1 MQCAHA
7 NKPQGEWAEGPV
19 WWLESQ
25 GWQDDRKSK
34 ARGKF
39 QKQGQQIG
47 NQVTNRTQKSQQ
59 GMATTE
65 SNVPDKQAQTTDWS
79 HQGTTTAKGQAP
91 TEAFILSNG
100 HHVSKLQ
107 VNVSTPGR
115 SIFPSAQRKVH
126 TACYRQKCATTQ
138 LFLTHSVPSRPH
150 RLVADMATQP
160 RESSP
165 ASEIL
170 RGQGP
175 KGKTRPLR
183 Q

>member
-1 MQCAHA
+1 MYVILIYIYISYIIYITFQLQAAPFSHLLKGRYTRPA
-7 NKPQGEWAEGPV
+7 IG
-19 WWLESQ
+19 
-25 GWQDDRKSK
+25 KSVQPPCYETCLGGSIHMY
-34 ARGKF
+34 GK
-39 QKQGQQIG
+39 G
-47 NQVTNRTQKSQQ
+47 
-59 GMATTE
+59 
-65 SNVPDKQAQTTDWS
+65 
-79 HQGTTTAKGQAP
+79 
-91 TEAFILSNG
+91 ILSNG

-126 TACYRQKCATTQ
+126 TAYYRQKCATTQ

>member
-1 MQCAHA
+1 
-7 NKPQGEWAEGPV
+7 
-19 WWLESQ
+19 LESQ

-107 VNVSTPGR
+107 VIYIYIDIDTLSTVSRILAFVGVVDNCF
-115 SIFPSAQRKVH
+115 IM
-126 TACYRQKCATTQ
+126 
-138 LFLTHSVPSRPH
+138 LL
-150 RLVADMATQP
+150 
-160 RESSP
+160 SSN
-165 ASEIL
+165 EKF
-170 RGQGP
+170 R
-175 KGKTRPLR
+175 
-183 Q
+183 